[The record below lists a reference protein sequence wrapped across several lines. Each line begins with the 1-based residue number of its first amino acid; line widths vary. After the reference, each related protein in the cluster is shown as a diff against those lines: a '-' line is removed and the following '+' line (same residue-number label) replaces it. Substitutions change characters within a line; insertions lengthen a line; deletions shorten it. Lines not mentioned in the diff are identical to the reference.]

1 MIEVFNG
8 SYLHCDGNFLLD
20 DRTVKRHGIPIKIDA
35 RESREPET
43 GQNEVDRQN
52 GDLSYHDPLP
62 LGELQ

>member
-1 MIEVFNG
+1 MEFQLKLMPGKVG
-8 SYLHCDGNFLLD
+8 
-20 DRTVKRHGIPIKIDA
+20 K
-35 RESREPET
+35 PET